1 MNFSNFFFLN
11 IFSYIILI
19 LHFSSFSLCIK
30 LELSNFNPNTN
41 SNSNDNIYSNNL
53 RSLLIQD
60 LETANDIYNIFTT
73 ELCIG
78 KPVQCFKFAYD
89 TGNQYLI
96 LGVKN
101 TKAKFSKLYDTT
113 ISETFKSSQNS
124 FFSIPYRYGII
135 QAREVSDFLQLP
147 NNLQAKYM
155 ISFMMSWNTTEK
167 YEFEGVLG
175 LGNVYPKLDEENSFD
190 ERFSLIHNLFNNGVI
205 EKKIFGHEY
214 TSRKKGYLYL
224 GEVPPSLGY
233 NYFKCTVS
241 PFIPYMN
248 KWHCESRAI
257 ALSNGINYTQYTSPY
272 AFDTAYVDIRGPYYE
287 GNSILSEIQNILG
300 EKCEFISEEIDEDN
314 RYIKLICDYDTDIG
328 KTPDV
333 IFYLKGYEL
342 RAKNFDI
349 FRVVLIDG
357 KKKYLSKIVG
367 DTRYTYWNLGEPILK
382 NYDMVF
388 NYEDNTVGFNE
399 NINLKEGDWT
409 KTIILMI
416 IFIVIG
422 TLAIYLVK
430 NRKKIFNRIKNKD
443 IEKFDKGEMLNSG
456 EQMGDI
462 IES

>member
-41 SNSNDNIYSNNL
+41 SNSNDNINSNNL